1 MKTNDINIRDP
12 FVLPFEGKYYMY
24 GSRVGEQLGFDV
36 YISDDLENWDK
47 SESVFEIFDG
57 FWATTDCWAP
67 EVHFYN
73 GKFYMFASF
82 KAPNHT
88 RATQILVSDMPD
100 GKFKPHSNIITPN
113 DWECLDGTFYV
124 EEGTP
129 YMVFCHEWVQVN
141 NGEVWAVELEKDL
154 TKSKGEP
161 FLLWNAKEAPWTVH
175 ITNNTEN
182 FVTDGPFFFYDKNGC
197 LCAIWSSFG
206 NEGYAT
212 GVVCSDNGKIH
223 GKWKHKDETVFKK
236 DGGHAMI
243 FNTFNGKR
251 MISLHTP
258 NSLFNERPHFFEF
271 DW

>member
-100 GKFKPHSNIITPN
+100 GKFKPHSVNPACADCICRIGELTAISH
-113 DWECLDGTFYV
+113 DRGEKLLA
-124 EEGTP
+124 
-129 YMVFCHEWVQVN
+129 CHLHHSAGFN
-141 NGEVWAVELEKDL
+141 
-154 TKSKGEP
+154 
-161 FLLWNAKEAPWTVH
+161 
-175 ITNNTEN
+175 
-182 FVTDGPFFFYDKNGC
+182 
-197 LCAIWSSFG
+197 
-206 NEGYAT
+206 
-212 GVVCSDNGKIH
+212 SD
-223 GKWKHKDETVFKK
+223 
-236 DGGHAMI
+236 
-243 FNTFNGKR
+243 
-251 MISLHTP
+251 SL
-258 NSLFNERPHFFEF
+258 
-271 DW
+271 